1 MRIKYNRTS
10 TINQEGNR
18 FDLDNGNYDLVLFD
32 KGVSGKLKLS
42 ERTKGGE
49 LLKLVK
55 EGKVKEIVVEELSR
69 LGRNTIDVL
78 TNLQMFDENEINV
91 LVISMGNFCSRPGGK
106 KNPMWNM
113 ITSVMSSIYEL
124 ERESILERT
133 AMGRKVYVMN
143 GGKLG
148 RPEKSNESVMRFMN
162 KPKNIEILKLIRKE
176 RTYKEIKMITGCSES
191 TISKV
196 RKYSGEFNKLK
207 KKNVSSDQLDLVI
220 ESEKAVSREEHLEQ
234 IRKRKLE
241 LEKLDRENKHE
252 EIPPQRYTE
261 DIRED
266 IKDMEVID
274 EEIIFTFQERKN
286 IELMKTLNNI
296 NKE

>member
-1 MRIKYNRTS
+1 MRVKYNRTS
-10 TINQEGNR
+10 TINQEGKR

-42 ERTKGGE
+42 ERIKGGE
-49 LLKLVK
+49 LLRLVK

-78 TNLQMFDENEINV
+78 TNLQMFDEKEINV
-91 LVISMGNFCSRPGGK
+91 VVMSMGNFCSRPDGK

-143 GGKLG
+143 GGRLG

-207 KKNVSSDQLDLVI
+207 KKSVSPDQLDLVI
-220 ESEKAVSREEHLEQ
+220 ESEKAASREEHLEQ

-241 LEKLDRENKHE
+241 LEKLDKQTIKR
-252 EIPPQRYTE
+252 IPPQRHTE
-261 DIRED
+261 EIRED
-266 IKDMEVID
+266 IKEMEVID
-274 EEIIFTFQERKN
+274 EEIIFTLQEREN
-286 IELMKTLNNI
+286 IELMKMVNDR
-296 NKE
+296 NKG